1 MLITISKKNFQI
13 WSNNRKNN
21 EATIAIAITIKV
33 PCKVSFD
40 VGQVTLKASC
50 FTSCINFKGFIIIFK
65 LSWQERRESNP
76 QPPVLETGALPIEL
90 HS

>member
-21 EATIAIAITIKV
+21 DATIAIAITIKV

-40 VGQVTLKASC
+40 VGHVTLKASC
-50 FTSCINFKGFIIIFK
+50 FTS
-65 LSWQERRESNP
+65 
-76 QPPVLETGALPIEL
+76 
-90 HS
+90 